1 MDREGV
7 SGAPGEI
14 RTPDP
19 LLRRQTLYPTEL
31 RALRVSPS
39 ILTTYRPLNSP
50 FLWLGPTVVKTSYK
64 RGGQEKDIPVA
75 SILTFFRFAIQ
86 SNCLNGRTRPRAVF
100 MRLKSPAF
108 ACRAKR

>member
-1 MDREGV
+1 MELLEPE
-7 SGAPGEI
+7 AA
-14 RTPDP
+14 
-19 LLRRQTLYPTEL
+19 LRRQTLYPTEL

-64 RGGQEKDIPVA
+64 RGGQEKDFPVA